1 MIKLLNLKSI
11 LIATFILVV
20 LLGATQLVLANEL
33 STEGQKIRESE
44 TQRCELEN
52 EIQALKKNVAHLG
65 SFSRIEEQAVEL
77 GFKYNPQAF
86 EYLSYPKLAQV
97 Q

>member
-1 MIKLLNLKSI
+1 MRKLLSLKSI
-11 LIATFILVV
+11 LITTLVLIVIL
-20 LLGATQLVLANEL
+20 GSAQLVLANEL

-44 TQRCELEN
+44 AQRCELEN
-52 EIQALKKNVAHLG
+52 EIQVLKKNVARLG